1 MVQRSKHSEDSEP
14 YSSERFAFDHQPA
27 RVLVA
32 WSPSATGAEAIA
44 SAAWLARTANVEVQ
58 CVTTFLRPWPS
69 PSVSKL
75 GSKYKKWFKKEAAA
89 CEKAVKKQ
97 LEAAGVDQAHWAK
110 QVSIFADGTNEANL
124 IAQAAQDYGADIVL
138 LGSSAAASKGRLL
151 AGSTADALLH
161 TSPVPVGLIPRD
173 PKLSKRGVTRLN
185 FGIIGDEI
193 DDAALMRT
201 ARLAEIWATPLRILA
216 LSPSGF
222 GDPPISESLELP
234 SDITLEW
241 RERTLAVLDRC
252 RDRVAKEIPNIEI
265 TTQIGSGN
273 GWAGALDAL
282 KWKKGDLLCLGSS
295 PMGAFERVFIGSQA
309 TEMLPYVSVPVLM
322 IPKSAQR

>member
-1 MVQRSKHSEDSEP
+1 MAQSEAKHQALAG
-14 YSSERFAFDHQPA
+14 AFPTQHPA

-32 WSPSATGAEAIA
+32 WSPSATGTEAIA
-44 SAAWLARTANVEVQ
+44 SAAWLARTTDIEVQ

-89 CEKAVKKQ
+89 CEKAVKKE
-97 LEAAGVDQAHWAK
+97 LSAAGIEETHWASK
-110 QVSIFADGTNEANL
+110 VSIFADGTNEASL
-124 IAQAAQDYGADIVL
+124 IAQAAEEFDADIVL
-138 LGSSAAASKGRLL
+138 LGSGAAASKGRLL

-161 TSPVPVGLIPRD
+161 TSPVPVGLVPRA
-173 PKLSKRGVTRLN
+173 PKLSKRGITRLN
-185 FGIIGDEI
+185 FGIIGDDI
-193 DDAALMRT
+193 DDAALHYT
-201 ARLAEIWATPLRILA
+201 AELAELWGAPLRILA

-222 GDPPISESLELP
+222 GEPPVSESLELP

-252 RDRVAKEIPNIEI
+252 RDQVSQAIPNIEI
-265 TTQIGSGN
+265 TTEIGSGR

-309 TEMLPYVSVPVLM
+309 TEMLPFVSVPVWM
-322 IPKSAQR
+322 IPKSK